1 MSASIFCGAVTKD
14 SNKRAKKAR
23 TDSRICFEII
33 LSLAERYFGIDLR
46 CQGAVNS
53 GLFTSLDREKMP
65 KRASDKPKKQ
75 ILKHISDNFKT
86 DSKYNKINL
95 AVPALY
101 INFAARNEVDRF
113 EQLATTV
120 KNAKTAV
127 LYCLHILSTIPF
139 HLIEN

>member
-1 MSASIFCGAVTKD
+1 MSASIFCGAATKD

-23 TDSRICFEII
+23 TDS
-33 LSLAERYFGIDLR
+33 
-46 CQGAVNS
+46 
-53 GLFTSLDREKMP
+53 
-65 KRASDKPKKQ
+65 
-75 ILKHISDNFKT
+75 
-86 DSKYNKINL
+86 KYNKINL
-95 AVPALY
+95 ANATLY

>member
-1 MSASIFCGAVTKD
+1 MAQSLKIVT
-14 SNKRAKKAR
+14 NERKKQEQ
-23 TDSRICFEII
+23 TLRICFEII

-86 DSKYNKINL
+86 DSKNVAKKLHPSQIN
-95 AVPALY
+95 AT
-101 INFAARNEVDRF
+101 
-113 EQLATTV
+113 QLPTQS
-120 KNAKTAV
+120 
-127 LYCLHILSTIPF
+127 HICHPSTIMPRVR
-139 HLIEN
+139 